1 MTVIDHTNPHAKI
14 CRRKCEQDGNWY
26 LFDRSDYFSAADLRD
41 TMEIC
46 GFTPVDINFVR
57 DTLFPEGA

>member
-1 MTVIDHTNPHAKI
+1 
-14 CRRKCEQDGNWY
+14 
-26 LFDRSDYFSAADLRD
+26 DYFSAADLRD